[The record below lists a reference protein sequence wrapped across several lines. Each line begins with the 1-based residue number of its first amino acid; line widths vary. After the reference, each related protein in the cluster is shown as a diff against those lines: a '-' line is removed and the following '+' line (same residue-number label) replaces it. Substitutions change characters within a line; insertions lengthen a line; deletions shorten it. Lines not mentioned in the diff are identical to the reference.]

1 MITFD
6 RVGICLNK
14 ARMAVEGYSPRN
26 GRAHGSL
33 TVDVLVCS
41 ECHQAVRD
49 SIEAC
54 GMTPYTTQSQALDR
68 LCGERTTF
76 EANSYSNTHP
86 EEAS

>member
-1 MITFD
+1 
-6 RVGICLNK
+6 
-14 ARMAVEGYSPRN
+14 
-26 GRAHGSL
+26 
-33 TVDVLVCS
+33 VDVLVCS